1 MQTNI
6 QYFNTFKEAGIYARN
21 NPGSKVIREGER
33 FKVEGHFRHAPMK
46 AREQLTEPNQP
57 VITKVAPP
65 AFDDNFD
72 DDIPF

>member
-6 QYFNTFKEAGIYARN
+6 QYFNTFKEAGVYARN
-21 NPGSKVIREGER
+21 NPGSKVVREGDR
-33 FKVEGHFRHAPMK
+33 FKVESQFRHETIK
-46 AREQLTEPNQP
+46 VKEQFTELNQP